1 MVVPAG
7 SVTTPALTASS
18 AEPMAADMVCEP
30 ASMPPAAP
38 GGRPKH
44 VRAEDDQARPTTQLT
59 TARSV
64 NFKPS
69 PPRLLT
75 KDGPTRSP
83 TPYMNR

>member
-1 MVVPAG
+1 MPSG
-7 SVTTPALTASS
+7 SVTTPALIASS

-38 GGRPKH
+38 GGRPSTFAP
-44 VRAEDDQARPTTQLT
+44 RTTRIRPTTQLT
-59 TARSV
+59 TASSV

-69 PPRLLT
+69 PPRLFT
-75 KDGPTRSP
+75 KDGPTRRP